1 MLQELKK
8 AKHFIFM
15 EYFIIHDG
23 RMWGDILEIL
33 KQKAKQGVE
42 VRLLYDDFGSLT
54 TLLCSCIF
62 INWKFHNIAQIFYLT
77 QNPFIESTYFF

>member
-1 MLQELKK
+1 
-8 AKHFIFM
+8 M

-54 TLLCSCIF
+54 TLPYQYYKEPTRQITE
-62 INWKFHNIAQIFYLT
+62 NIKL
-77 QNPFIESTYFF
+77 E